1 MSRTNRKVPANPQG
15 LRHPKTQRER
25 RQLKTL
31 KTDAQLN
38 QLHISPPNRLN
49 KHIPEYYDDLVASAT
64 YQLDY
69 NS

>member
-1 MSRTNRKVPANPQG
+1 MSRTNRKVPANSQG

-49 KHIPEYYDDLVASAT
+49 KHIPEYYDDLVASST

>member
-1 MSRTNRKVPANPQG
+1 MSRTYRKAPANLAG

-49 KHIPEYYDDLVASAT
+49 KHIPEYYDDLVASST

>member
-1 MSRTNRKVPANPQG
+1 MSRTNRKVPANSQG

-49 KHIPEYYDDLVASAT
+49 KHIPEYYDDLVASAM

>member
-49 KHIPEYYDDLVASAT
+49 KHIPEYYDDLVASST
-64 YQLDY
+64 YLLDY
-69 NS
+69 NN